1 MPASTSYEKEIIA
14 WFKKNKRDLPWRKTD
29 AWGVL
34 VSEIMLQQTPVQ
46 RVLPVYNEWM
56 KRWPTPA
63 HLAKA
68 TPAEVITAW
77 GRLGYPRRALR
88 LHECA
93 KVITTEFKGVIPNT
107 ESELRKLPGIGEYTA
122 AAMVA
127 FAFEGRSLVLDI
139 NIRRLFS
146 RLYKGE
152 EAPAAAPTK
161 AERHEYAEYVPQKN
175 AHLWAAA
182 TMELGAL
189 ICTAKNPICGR
200 CPVADSC
207 QWRSLDYPA
216 TDRIKRTQTWH
227 GTDRQCRGTI
237 VQALRENSTL
247 NKKQIHLLWDV
258 PSQVEKAIL
267 TLLDDGLIEERRK
280 NTYSLPR

>member
-1 MPASTSYEKEIIA
+1 MSNLERTIID
-14 WFKKNKRDLPWRKTD
+14 WFKKNKRDLPWRKSD
-29 AWGVL
+29 PWGVL

-56 KRWPTPA
+56 ERWPTA
-63 HLAKA
+63 ADLAKA
-68 TPAEVITAW
+68 SPAEVITAW

-93 KVITTEFKGVIPNT
+93 KVITNEYKGVIPNT
-107 ESELRKLPGIGEYTA
+107 EFELRKLPGIGEYTA

-127 FAFEGRSLVLDI
+127 FAFNGSSLVLDI

-152 EAPAAAPTK
+152 ESPTTALTK
-161 AERHEYAEYVPQKN
+161 AERSEYAQYVPKKN
-175 AHLWAAA
+175 PHLWAAA

-189 ICTAKNPICGR
+189 ICTAKNPVCGR
-200 CPVADSC
+200 CPVADKC

-216 TDRIKRTQTWH
+216 STRVKRTQTWH
-227 GTDRQCRGTI
+227 GTDRQCRGTV
-237 VQALRENSTL
+237 VQALRDNSVLTKREL
-247 NKKQIHLLWDV
+247 LLLWDV

-267 TLLDDGLIEERRK
+267 TLIDDGLIEERKK

>member
-1 MPASTSYEKEIIA
+1 MYEKEITS
-14 WFKKNKRDLPWRKTD
+14 WFKENKRDLPWRKSD

-46 RVLPVYNEWM
+46 RVLPIYQEWM
-56 KRWPTPA
+56 KRWPTA
-63 HLAKA
+63 ADLAKA

-93 KVITTEFKGVIPNT
+93 KMITSELKGVIPNDET
-107 ESELRKLPGIGEYTA
+107 ELRKLPGIGEYTA
-122 AAMVA
+122 AAIVA
-127 FAFEGRSLVLDI
+127 FAFQGKSLVLDI

-152 EAPAAAPTK
+152 EAPTAAPTK
-161 AERHEYAEYVPQKN
+161 AERVEYAQYVPDKK

-189 ICTAKNPICGR
+189 ICTAKKPLCGR
-200 CPVADSC
+200 CPVADKC
-207 QWRSLDYPA
+207 QWRSLDYPSSE
-216 TDRIKRTQTWH
+216 RVKRSQSWH

-237 VQALRENSTL
+237 VQALRDNPKLSRREIN
-247 NKKQIHLLWDV
+247 LLWDV

-267 TLLDDGLIEERRK
+267 TLLDDGLIEEQRK
-280 NTYSLPR
+280 GIFSLPNK

>member
-1 MPASTSYEKEIIA
+1 MYEKEITA
-14 WFKKNKRDLPWRKTD
+14 WFKENKRDLPWRKSD

-46 RVLPVYNEWM
+46 RVLPVYEEWM
-56 KRWPTPA
+56 KRWPSPA
-63 HLAKA
+63 DLAKA

-88 LHECA
+88 LHQCA
-93 KVITTEFKGVIPNT
+93 KILSTELNNQLPRT

-122 AAMVA
+122 AAIVA
-127 FAFEGRSLVLDI
+127 FAFKESSLVLDI

-146 RLYKGE
+146 RLYRGE
-152 EAPAAAPTK
+152 EMPTSAPTK
-161 AERHEYAEYVPQKN
+161 SERIEYAGYIPRKN

-189 ICTAKNPICGR
+189 ICTAKKPLCGR
-200 CPVADSC
+200 CPVADKC
-207 QWRSLDYPA
+207 QWRSLDYPSSE
-216 TDRIKRTQTWH
+216 RVKRTQSWH

-237 VQALRENSTL
+237 VQALRDNPTL
-247 NKKQIHLLWDV
+247 NKRELNLLWDV

-267 TLLDDGLIEERRK
+267 TLLDDGLIEEQRK
-280 NTYSLPR
+280 GNFSLPQ

>member
-1 MPASTSYEKEIIA
+1 MPASTSSEKEIIA

-56 KRWPTPA
+56 KRWPTPS

-93 KVITTEFKGVIPNT
+93 KVINADLKGVIPNT

-161 AERHEYAEYVPQKN
+161 AERLEYAEYVPQKN

>member
-1 MPASTSYEKEIIA
+1 MYEKEITD

-46 RVLPVYNEWM
+46 RVLPIYNEWM
-56 KRWPTPA
+56 KRWPAPSD
-63 HLAKA
+63 LAAA

-93 KVITTEFKGVIPNT
+93 KEITENHKGVIPST
-107 ESELRKLPGIGEYTA
+107 EIELRKLPGVGEYTSA
-122 AAMVA
+122 AIVA
-127 FAFEGRSLVLDI
+127 FAFKGSSLVLDI

-152 EAPAAAPTK
+152 EAPSAAPTK
-161 AERHEYAEYVPQKN
+161 AERVEYAEYVPKKG
-175 AHLWAAA
+175 AHIWAAA

-189 ICTAKNPICGR
+189 VCTAKNPLCGR

-207 QWRSLDYPA
+207 QWRSLDYPR
-216 TDRIKRTQTWH
+216 TERIKRTQSWH

-237 VQALRENSTL
+237 VQALRENDLLT
-247 NKKQIHLLWDV
+247 KKQIQLLWDV
-258 PSQVEKAIL
+258 TSQVDKALL
-267 TLLDDGLIEERRK
+267 TLLDDGLIEARGRD
-280 NTYSLPR
+280 TFSLPR